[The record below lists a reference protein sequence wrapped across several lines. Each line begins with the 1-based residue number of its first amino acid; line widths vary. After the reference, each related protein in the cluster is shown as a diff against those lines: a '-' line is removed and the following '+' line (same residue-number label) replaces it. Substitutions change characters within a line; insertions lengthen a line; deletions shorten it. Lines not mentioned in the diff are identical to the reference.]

1 MALRRATARRFL
13 IMLAALAAVLVTP
26 AFASAK
32 SNLQVG
38 FLDNAYATG
47 HTEMFWSDARALNVG
62 TMRWDIQWS
71 EIAPTRPTDPRNPSD
86 PAYLW
91 AATDQFVRGAVVH
104 GLQDRVL
111 FTLWRTPPWATK
123 AKTAKETQMP
133 NLTDWRNFVAACATR
148 YSGTYVP
155 PGSTTPLPRVTAWET
170 WNEPN
175 ASFAFQPQRKNGKF
189 VSPANYVKLLNAL
202 KSEVNKAVAFKPT
215 FVAGALYKQGNPGVN
230 PGPIQFMQGMKAAGA
245 KFDVL
250 SMHPYNNTPRLGLK
264 DGLNQ
269 SKQTPRFIGVGNFQT
284 FITRANQIF
293 GKKYP
298 IWVTEF
304 GWATP
309 AAGKSQY
316 TVSFAQQAKFAYES
330 ILRFQQLPQVERMIW
345 FLILDNPRP
354 EVNRAWYTT
363 GLRKADLSA
372 KPSFDSWAS
381 AASKVRKSPIR

>member
-1 MALRRATARRFL
+1 MALRRAPARRFL
-13 IMLAALAAVLVTP
+13 IMLVALAAVLVTP
-26 AFASAK
+26 ALASAK

-38 FLDNAYATG
+38 FLDNAYAGTYP
-47 HTEMFWSDARALNVG
+47 TQFWADAKQLDVG
-62 TMRWDIQWS
+62 FMRWDMQWG
-71 EIAPTRPTDPRNPSD
+71 EMAVTRPTNPRNPED
-86 PAYLW
+86 PAYHF
-91 AATDQFVRGAVVH
+91 AQTDQFVTTAAAH
-104 GLQDRVL
+104 GLQDRVM
-111 FTLWRTPPWATK
+111 FTLWKTPTWATK
-123 AKTAKETQMP
+123 AKTAKATQMP

-155 PGSTTPLPRVTAWET
+155 PGSTTPLPRVTSWET

-215 FVAGALYKQGNPGVN
+215 FVAGALYKQGNPGN

-264 DGLNQ
+264 DGLDQN
-269 SKQTPRFIGVGNFQT
+269 KQTPRFVGVGNFQT

-298 IWVTEF
+298 IWVTEI

-309 AAGKSQY
+309 AAGKTQY
-316 TVSFAQQAKFAYES
+316 TVSPAQQAQFAYES
-330 ILRFQQLPQVERMIW
+330 IMRFRQLPQVEKMIW
-345 FLILDNPRP
+345 FLVRDNVPKP
-354 EVNRAWYTT
+354 GAWYTT
-363 GLRKADLSA
+363 GLQKSDGTN
-372 KPSFDSWAS
+372 KPSFDSWIS
-381 AASKVRKSPIR
+381 AADKLRPSPIR

>member
-1 MALRRATARRFL
+1 
-13 IMLAALAAVLVTP
+13 
-26 AFASAK
+26 
-32 SNLQVG
+32 
-38 FLDNAYATG
+38 
-47 HTEMFWSDARALNVG
+47 
-62 TMRWDIQWS
+62 
-71 EIAPTRPTDPRNPSD
+71 
-86 PAYLW
+86 
-91 AATDQFVRGAVVH
+91 
-104 GLQDRVL
+104 
-111 FTLWRTPPWATK
+111 
-123 AKTAKETQMP
+123 MP

-155 PGSTTPLPRVTAWET
+155 PGAATPLPRVTAWET

-202 KSEVNKAVAFKPT
+202 KSEVNKAVSFKPT

-309 AAGKSQY
+309 AVGKSQY

-330 ILRFQQLPQVERMIW
+330 ILRFRQLPQVERMIW

>member
-1 MALRRATARRFL
+1 MALRRAPARRFL

-26 AFASAK
+26 ALASAK

-38 FLDNAYATG
+38 FLDNYYAGTYP
-47 HTEMFWSDARALNVG
+47 TQFWANAKQLDVG
-62 TMRWDIQWS
+62 FMRWDMQWG
-71 EIAPTRPTDPRNPSD
+71 EMAVTRPANPRNPED
-86 PAYLW
+86 PAYHF
-91 AATDQFVRGAVVH
+91 AQTDQFVITAAAH
-104 GLQDRVL
+104 GLQDRVM
-111 FTLWRTPPWATK
+111 FTLWKTPTWATK
-123 AKTAKETQMP
+123 AKTAKATQMP

-155 PGSTTPLPRVTAWET
+155 PGSTTPLPRVTSWET

-215 FVAGALYKQGNPGVN
+215 FVAGALYKQGNPGN

-264 DGLNQ
+264 DGIDQN
-269 SKQTPRFIGVGNFQT
+269 KQTPRFVGVGNFQT

-316 TVSFAQQAKFAYES
+316 TVSLAQQAQFAYES
-330 ILRFQQLPQVERMIW
+330 IMRFRQLPQVEKMIW
-345 FLILDNPRP
+345 FLVRDNVPKP
-354 EVNRAWYTT
+354 GAWYTT
-363 GLRKADLSA
+363 GLQKADGTN
-372 KPSFDSWAS
+372 KPSFDSWIS
-381 AASKVRKSPIR
+381 AADKLRPSPIR